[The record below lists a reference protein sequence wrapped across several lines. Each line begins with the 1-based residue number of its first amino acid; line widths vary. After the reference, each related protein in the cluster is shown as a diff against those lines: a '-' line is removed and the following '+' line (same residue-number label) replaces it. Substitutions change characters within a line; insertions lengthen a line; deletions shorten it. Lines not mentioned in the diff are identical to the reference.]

1 MKSFKNADDNKYLST
16 KEYLI
21 SADQML
27 KNNEFINTDSYKL
40 YVVGDSFSSDVV
52 NMIKEN
58 STNKNI
64 EIIKGNYNCVN
75 SYQDS
80 LSKVDR
86 LANDQI

>member
-1 MKSFKNADDNKYLST
+1 
-16 KEYLI
+16 
-21 SADQML
+21 ML

-40 YVVGDSFSSDVV
+40 YVVGDSFSSDVI

-86 LANDQI
+86 LANDADLMLISFHLLNLDQRNAINR